1 MHLVHLNTFVKNFVV
16 DTGEKI
22 IPIEVKPEVNLRT
35 KSLKVYQEKYKP
47 EVSVRAS
54 MANYKKEEWLVN
66 LPLYAIEEIEK
77 S

>member
-1 MHLVHLNTFVKNFVV
+1 MRYRRSRERLVHLNTFVKNFVV

-22 IPIEVKPEVNLRT
+22 IPVEVKAEVNLRA

-54 MANYKKEEWLVN
+54 MANYKKEEGQMEN
-66 LPLYAIEEIEK
+66 
-77 S
+77 